1 MSDSRQ
7 GVLAHHINH
16 ALHRGTTMRR
26 YAGDVATR
34 YINTVPL
41 HARQLPLQITRD
53 PIADERH
60 NAQVVARWLDGTVRM
75 PVEAEE
81 SLVLSLPEPF
91 RAECQRELAERLGL
105 LAAPLP
111 SKDGARATVTT
122 ADLLRE
128 TGELML
134 ALSPLFADGKVDAG
148 DLPREFIASDETP
161 GGVLGDEEKPLTEA
175 PPTTTTKAAR
185 AEAAALIDREL
196 DAALDLVASVLG
208 R

>member
-134 ALSPLFADGKVDAG
+134 ALSPLFADGKVDGA
-148 DLPREFIASDETP
+148 DLPNARRAIRECD
-161 GGVLGDEEKPLTEA
+161 D
-175 PPTTTTKAAR
+175 
-185 AEAAALIDREL
+185 
-196 DAALDLVASVLG
+196 VLG
-208 R
+208 RLTTLRAELTTLLLADSAQSNVKALRGAA